1 MSSPLITFRNLDKW
15 YGAQQVLE
23 QVKLSL
29 YSGQCILLAGENGS
43 GKTTLLK
50 ILAGL
55 ETPTRA
61 EVEYADTTQP
71 WKTAVRRYRREV
83 IYLHQTPYL
92 FNGTIASN
100 VAYGLRFTGL
110 NREQQQQ
117 ALARGLAWANLTEQ
131 AKRPAHTLSGGIRQR
146 VAFTRAWVLSPKILL
161 LDEPIA
167 NMDDASRKQT
177 CDLLGRMKSAGMSI
191 VITSHDAQPFET
203 LADVRFQLENNQ
215 LRPCELHSTAR
226 ESV

>member
-1 MSSPLITFRNLDKW
+1 MSAPLITFRKLDKW
-15 YGAQQVLE
+15 YGAQQVLQE
-23 QVKLSL
+23 VNLSL
-29 YSGQCILLAGENGS
+29 HPGQCILLAGENGS

-71 WKTAVRRYRREV
+71 WKTAVHHYRREV

-92 FNGTIASN
+92 FSGTVASN
-100 VAYGLRFTGL
+100 VAYGLRFTSL
-110 NREQQQQ
+110 SQEQQRE
-117 ALARGLAWANLTEQ
+117 ALVHALAWANLTEQ
-131 AKRPAHTLSGGIRQR
+131 AKHPVYTLSGGVRQR
-146 VAFTRAWVLSPKILL
+146 VAFIRAWVLSPKILL

-177 CDLLGRMKSAGMSI
+177 RDLLGRMKSEGMSI

-203 LADVRFQLENNQ
+203 LADMCFQLENNQ
-215 LRPCELHSTAR
+215 LRPCALHSTAR

>member
-1 MSSPLITFRNLDKW
+1 MSAPLITFRNLDKW

-92 FNGTIASN
+92 FNGTVASN

-117 ALARGLAWANLTEQ
+117 ALARGLE
-131 AKRPAHTLSGGIRQR
+131 
-146 VAFTRAWVLSPKILL
+146 
-161 LDEPIA
+161 
-167 NMDDASRKQT
+167 
-177 CDLLGRMKSAGMSI
+177 
-191 VITSHDAQPFET
+191 
-203 LADVRFQLENNQ
+203 
-215 LRPCELHSTAR
+215 LRPQGYR
-226 ESV
+226 ETR

>member
-1 MSSPLITFRNLDKW
+1 MSASLIAFRNLDKW
-15 YGAQQVLE
+15 YGAQQVLRE
-23 QVKLSL
+23 VNLSL
-29 YSGQCILLAGENGS
+29 HPGQCILLAGENGS

-61 EVEYADTTQP
+61 EVEYAGTTQP
-71 WKTAVRRYRREV
+71 WKNAVRVYRQEV

-92 FNGTIASN
+92 FSGTVASN
-100 VAYGLRFTGL
+100 VAYGLRFT
-110 NREQQQQ
+110 NQSREQQQE
-117 ALARGLAWANLTEQ
+117 ALARALEWAGLTEQ
-131 AKRPAHTLSGGIRQR
+131 ARRPVYTLSGGIRQR
-146 VAFTRAWVLSPKILL
+146 VAFTRAWVLSPRVLL

-167 NMDDASRKQT
+167 NMDDASRKQAR
-177 CDLLGRMKSAGMSI
+177 DLLDRMKSEGMSI
-191 VITSHDAQPFET
+191 VITSHDTQPFET